1 MGGHQ
6 AMPAI
11 NIITAMNIEHEEYTS
26 IMVEDW
32 LAGWLAG
39 ALCNLWERAA
49 THILAIRA
57 AIHVPWPFLGSL
69 MFQ

>member
-1 MGGHQ
+1 
-6 AMPAI
+6 MPAI

-26 IMVEDW
+26 INGRR
-32 LAGWLAG
+32 LAIAGWLAG